1 MPLVVTLKYG
11 VPQGSI
17 LGPLLFNIYIC
28 DIFFYVIECDI
39 VGYMDNNNT
48 AYNFDFSL
56 DNVISNLEK
65 FTNSIKL
72 V

>member
-39 VGYMDNNNT
+39 VGYMDNNT

-56 DNVISNLEK
+56 DNVISNLKK
-65 FTNSIKL
+65 FSNSIKL